1 MTHNWLLPENVE
13 DILPAQA
20 WHIEMLR
27 RSLLDMFHSHGYRLI
42 VPPLLEYLPSLLT
55 GTGHDMDTKTFKL
68 VDQLSGKTMGLRAD
82 ITPQAARIDA
92 HLLNRQGV
100 ARLCYASSVVHTLPD
115 GLMKTREP
123 LQVGAELFGH
133 AGIEAD
139 AEIQLLMLD
148 ALRIAGVSK
157 VHLDLGH
164 VGIFRCLMK
173 HGQVSVEL
181 EADLFGALQ
190 GKDSAALAELAQPLD
205 LVVREALCL
214 LPKLYGDPGVL
225 DEARRQLPAFP
236 EISRALDDL
245 VNIAGQLH
253 GKVAHLCIDLAE
265 LRGYHYHSG
274 VVFAAYAEGWA
285 NAIAQG
291 GRYDEVGRAFG
302 RSRPATG
309 FSMDLRNLCEGLPT
323 PLLGKGILA
332 PYIQDAVLQDT
343 IATLR
348 AQGEMV
354 VIDLPG
360 HETQRGEYE
369 CDRILAMQD
378 GQWKTVKI

>member
-20 WHIEMLR
+20 RHIESLR
-27 RSLLDMFHSHGYRLI
+27 RRLLDMFHGHGYRLI

-55 GTGHDMDTKTFKL
+55 GTGHDMDIKTFKL

-100 ARLCYASSVVHTLPD
+100 ARLCYAGTVVHTLPD

-139 AEIQLLMLD
+139 VEIQQLMLD
-148 ALRIAGVSK
+148 GLRIAGVTK

-173 HGQVSVEL
+173 HGQVSAEL

-190 GKDSAALAELAQPLD
+190 GKDSAALVELAQTLD
-205 LVVREALCL
+205 QPVREALCL
-214 LPKLYGDPGVL
+214 LPQLYGAPVIL
-225 DEARRQLPAFP
+225 DEARRRLPNYP

-245 VNIAGQLH
+245 ASVASQLQ

-285 NAIAQG
+285 DAIAQG

-309 FSMDLRNLCEGLPT
+309 FSMDLRSLCEGLPA
-323 PLLGKGILA
+323 PALPKGILA
-332 PYIQDAVLQDT
+332 PYIQNAALQDT
-343 IATLR
+343 IAALR

-360 HETQRGEYE
+360 HEAQRGEYE
-369 CDRILAMQD
+369 CDRMLVAQND
-378 GQWKTVKI
+378 LWKTVNI

>member
-20 WHIEMLR
+20 WHIETLR
-27 RSLLDMFHSHGYRLI
+27 RRLLDMFHGHGYRLI

-55 GTGHDMDTKTFKL
+55 GTGHDLDTRTFKL

-123 LQVGAELFGH
+123 LQIGAELFGH
-133 AGIEAD
+133 TGIEAD
-139 AEIQLLMLD
+139 IEIQQLMLE
-148 ALRIAGVSK
+148 AVRIAGVEK

-164 VGIFRCLMK
+164 VVLFRCLVQQ
-173 HGQVSVEL
+173 GQVPPER
-181 EADLFGALQ
+181 EAALFSALQ
-190 GKDSAALAELAQPLD
+190 GKDNAALNELTQ
-205 LVVREALCL
+205 L
-214 LPKLYGDPGVL
+214 LPPAVRDALRLLPSLYGDVSILDDARQRLPDFPGI
-225 DEARRQLPAFP
+225 RQ
-236 EISRALDDL
+236 ALDDL
-245 VNIAGQLH
+245 AGIAAQLQ
-253 GKVAHLCIDLAE
+253 GKVAHLSIDLAE

-274 VVFAAYAEGWA
+274 VVFAAYAKGWA

-291 GRYDEVGRAFG
+291 GRYDEVGQTFG
-302 RSRPATG
+302 RARPATG
-309 FSMDLRNLCEGLPT
+309 FSLDLRSLCDGLPS
-323 PLLGKGILA
+323 PALPQGILA
-332 PYIQDAVLQDT
+332 PHIQDAALQDT
-343 IATLR
+343 IAALR
-348 AQGEMV
+348 ARGEMV

-360 HETQRGEYE
+360 HEAHRGEHE
-369 CDRILAMQD
+369 CDRMLVAQD
-378 GQWKTVKI
+378 GLWKTVNI

>member
-20 WHIEMLR
+20 WHIENLR
-27 RSLLDMFHSHGYRLI
+27 RRLLDTFHGHGYRLI

-100 ARLCYASSVVHTLPD
+100 TRLCYAASVVHTLPD

-123 LQVGAELFGH
+123 LQIGAELFGH

-139 AEIQLLMLD
+139 AEIQQLMLD
-148 ALRIAGVSK
+148 ALRIAGVTK
-157 VHLDLGH
+157 VHLDIGH

-173 HGQVSVEL
+173 HGQAPAEL
-181 EADLFGALQ
+181 EAELFCALQ
-190 GKDSAALAELAQPLD
+190 GKDGTALAELAQTLD
-205 LVVREALCL
+205 RPVREALCL
-214 LPKLYGDPGVL
+214 LPRLYGSPAVL
-225 DEARRQLPAFP
+225 EEARRQLPDFP
-236 EISRALDDL
+236 GIGEALDDL
-245 VNIAGQLH
+245 SSIAGRLH

-274 VVFAAYAEGWA
+274 VVFAAYAEGWH

-291 GRYDEVGRAFG
+291 GRYDEVGQAFG
-302 RSRPATG
+302 RARPATG
-309 FSMDLRNLCEGLPT
+309 FSMDLRSLCEGLAAPAL
-323 PLLGKGILA
+323 PKGILA
-332 PYIQDAVLQDT
+332 PYTQDAELQDT

-354 VIDLPG
+354 VTDLPG

-369 CDRILAMQD
+369 CDRMLVAQD
-378 GQWKTVKI
+378 GLWKLVNI